1 MANKQ
6 TIGQMLLA
14 AKMIDEIQME
24 IALAEHE
31 RTGKRIGSTLID
43 LNFVDENV
51 LAAFLSKQ
59 VDIPCISLLHV
70 DIPRKVLRRIP
81 SRLARQC
88 LAIPIRVEGTTIEVA
103 MVDPTDTATVE
114 LLETATSLKVRPLIA
129 PESSV
134 QKMLDKLYAEPKI
147 DTEDTLAGEVRVT
160 RSSDPSLSD
169 LVDDLESGDFT
180 GRLDRLEERLDQ
192 VWTLLEKIL
201 RILESRKAV
210 VDRVVATRE
219 WAAEDE

>member
-1 MANKQ
+1 
-6 TIGQMLLA
+6 
-14 AKMIDEIQME
+14 
-24 IALAEHE
+24 
-31 RTGKRIGSTLID
+31 
-43 LNFVDENV
+43 
-51 LAAFLSKQ
+51 
-59 VDIPCISLLHV
+59 
-70 DIPRKVLRRIP
+70 VLRRIP

-147 DTEDTLAGEVRVT
+147 DTDDTLAGEVRVT

-201 RILESRKAV
+201 RILESRKAAV
-210 VDRVVATRE
+210 VDRVVATE
-219 WAAEDE
+219 WAAEEE

>member
-81 SRLARQC
+81 ARLARQC
-88 LAIPIRVEGTTIEVA
+88 LSIPIRVEGTTIEVA
-103 MVDPTDTATVE
+103 MVDPTDSATVE

-147 DTEDTLAGEVRVT
+147 DTEDTLAGEVRLT

-180 GRLDRLEERLDQ
+180 GRLDRVEERLDQ

-210 VDRVVATRE
+210 VDRVVATE